1 MKHGRVITGA
11 VVVLIVLVCAG
22 AGVWFLLFRHMGE
35 QQNAADKGP
44 WRHILT
50 FDVTDF
56 SREHKGDVGDRTIV
70 IARNA
75 RPVGW
80 EIGVYAYP
88 VSEESDNLLYDGQDG
103 HGPEPWQ
110 SFAWSK
116 RKRVYPDT
124 RIVAYGSP
132 ARKLKI
138 VLNNCQT
145 AKRGGVVV
153 FTTGRIEVYHQ
164 P

>member
-1 MKHGRVITGA
+1 MKRRRILLGVVFVL
-11 VVVLIVLVCAG
+11 VVVVCAA

-35 QQNAADKGP
+35 RQGAVDSGP

-50 FDVTDF
+50 FDVTDV
-56 SREHKGDVGDRTIV
+56 SRDHKGDVGNRTIV
-70 IARNA
+70 IARYE

-88 VSEESDNLLYDGQDG
+88 VSEESDNLLYDGQPE
-103 HGPEPWQ
+103 HGSEPWQ

-116 RKRVYPDT
+116 RKGVYPDT
-124 RIVAYGSP
+124 RIVDYGSP

-138 VLNNCQT
+138 VLTDCRT
-145 AKRGGVVV
+145 AKHGDFVV
-153 FTTGRIEVYHQ
+153 FTSGRIEVYHR